1 MTPIPA
7 PDRWRRLEAL
17 FYEALERDDP
27 ASRAAFL
34 ERSCAG
40 HAELRR
46 EVEDLLAHTDATL
59 GQLRRPVDEAVL
71 QFSPAGQQIG
81 PFRLVRLL
89 GEGGMGAVYLA
100 ERADDE
106 YRQQVA
112 IKLMRVD
119 LGRKEEML
127 RRFRAERQI
136 LADLN
141 HPYIARL
148 LHGGTT
154 SQGAPYLIMEYI
166 DGAAIDRYCA
176 GRDLPLE
183 DRLQL
188 FLKVCSAVEYAHRN
202 HIIHRDLKPANILV
216 TAEGEPK
223 LLDFGIAKLLEPGS
237 GDRGQPATRLTG
249 RLMTPEYAS
258 PEQLRGDPLTPATD
272 IYSLGTVLYE
282 IVSGKHPLRGQAAV
296 ELPEGF
302 DRIVLKAMRKE
313 PEMRYASVAD
323 FAADVRA
330 YLAGQTVGAR
340 TGAGTAGSRWK
351 PVLATLAAAL
361 ALVGIAAVLYMA
373 IHRNP
378 SAAPF
383 NSMQMSRMTTRGNVA
398 DATISAD
405 GKFVAYFADDDDRQ
419 SLWMTQLAT
428 NSDLKMVG
436 PESGRH
442 SALVF
447 SPDGNYLYYTRQAAD
462 TPAVLYQL
470 PILGGE
476 PRKVLDGVDSAI
488 AFAPGGKQFAFLR
501 LDALHGEA
509 ALTVANQDGSGAH
522 PIAVRRRPA
531 YFAPHGLAW
540 SPDGQA
546 IACFAGSASFFTP
559 EAFKVVT
566 VRVADGRE
574 QPLTRQGWVFS
585 GAIAW
590 SGDGRSLVLS
600 ASNQLYDNF
609 QIWQA
614 AYPSGET
621 RRVTNDLGNYTHL
634 GITADGQTMS
644 AVATDTSTAIWSARL
659 ANSAGAVL
667 VSSPGL
673 RGIGTLAWS
682 PQGHIVYSQMANDSR
697 NIWTLGL
704 NGGPSAPLTAGAGY
718 KEEMS
723 ATRDGQYFLYTSS
736 GKIWRMDADG
746 GRPRQLTHG
755 ALDVHP
761 CASADGRWVIY
772 ASFPEWSPGIGGTPT
787 LWKVP
792 IDGGEPIRIIDRAS
806 SLPQV
811 SPDGTLIAYV
821 RLVEDQLTTRPSGI
835 DVMPFDGGP
844 PLRAFDIP
852 PQQVQWAPDGKS
864 LIYRKSD
871 RGVGNLWR
879 QPIDGGPAAQL
890 TSFTAE
896 EIFDFALSREGQLA
910 ISRGRSLSDVVL
922 IRNFR

>member
-1 MTPIPA
+1 
-7 PDRWRRLEAL
+7 
-17 FYEALERDDP
+17 
-27 ASRAAFL
+27 
-34 ERSCAG
+34 
-40 HAELRR
+40 
-46 EVEDLLAHTDATL
+46 
-59 GQLRRPVDEAVL
+59 
-71 QFSPAGQQIG
+71 
-81 PFRLVRLL
+81 
-89 GEGGMGAVYLA
+89 
-100 ERADDE
+100 
-106 YRQQVA
+106 
-112 IKLMRVD
+112 
-119 LGRKEEML
+119 
-127 RRFRAERQI
+127 
-136 LADLN
+136 
-141 HPYIARL
+141 
-148 LHGGTT
+148 
-154 SQGAPYLIMEYI
+154 
-166 DGAAIDRYCA
+166 
-176 GRDLPLE
+176 
-183 DRLQL
+183 
-188 FLKVCSAVEYAHRN
+188 
-202 HIIHRDLKPANILV
+202 
-216 TAEGEPK
+216 
-223 LLDFGIAKLLEPGS
+223 
-237 GDRGQPATRLTG
+237 
-249 RLMTPEYAS
+249 
-258 PEQLRGDPLTPATD
+258 
-272 IYSLGTVLYE
+272 
-282 IVSGKHPLRGQAAV
+282 
-296 ELPEGF
+296 
-302 DRIVLKAMRKE
+302 
-313 PEMRYASVAD
+313 
-323 FAADVRA
+323 
-330 YLAGQTVGAR
+330 
-340 TGAGTAGSRWK
+340 
-351 PVLATLAAAL
+351 
-361 ALVGIAAVLYMA
+361 
-373 IHRNP
+373 
-378 SAAPF
+378 
-383 NSMQMSRMTTRGNVA
+383 
-398 DATISAD
+398 
-405 GKFVAYFADDDDRQ
+405 
-419 SLWMTQLAT
+419 
-428 NSDLKMVG
+428 
-436 PESGRH
+436 
-442 SALVF
+442 
-447 SPDGNYLYYTRQAAD
+447 
-462 TPAVLYQL
+462 L